1 MNQKY
6 ASIVSSITIHKLVV
20 HIVFLVVSVALSDF
34 FTQHRFSANVA
45 LGELPTVG
53 NPLDFTP
60 SCARAAGCDA
70 PLVHAPPFQYGVL
83 VPTIIGW
90 IQDLSLRLTPLYG
103 VPPVPGFHY
112 VEVLSVFILLVVF
125 RYYVSQFFMSEVT
138 SSVLCIFMFY
148 ALVSL
153 FILPRVLPLTY
164 AIWFPWDVPS
174 MVFFTIGLVL
184 LYKRKLWPYYVLF
197 AIAAMNKQ
205 TAVFLAV
212 VYLFTSIGEK
222 SPKSIM
228 FHFILQIAIWMA
240 ILYAQF
246 QVGSGNP
253 FAMSLFDASKL
264 RANAAFL
271 TSLSNLPFLFSAFGY
286 LWIPAVVFLSVI
298 RNRFV
303 KRSMFAIVPYT
314 ALVMLAGDVSE
325 LRIYADMAPVI
336 LIAFFHVLKE
346 LAKNTAVAGSG
357 ES

>member
-1 MNQKY
+1 
-6 ASIVSSITIHKLVV
+6 
-20 HIVFLVVSVALSDF
+20 
-34 FTQHRFSANVA
+34 
-45 LGELPTVG
+45 
-53 NPLDFTP
+53 
-60 SCARAAGCDA
+60 
-70 PLVHAPPFQYGVL
+70 
-83 VPTIIGW
+83 
-90 IQDLSLRLTPLYG
+90 
-103 VPPVPGFHY
+103 
-112 VEVLSVFILLVVF
+112 
-125 RYYVSQFFMSEVT
+125 
-138 SSVLCIFMFY
+138 
-148 ALVSL
+148 
-153 FILPRVLPLTY
+153 
-164 AIWFPWDVPS
+164 

-228 FHFILQIAIWMA
+228 FHFILQLAIWMA

-246 QVGSGNP
+246 HVGSGNP

-346 LAKNTAVAGSG
+346 LAKNTSVAGSG